1 MSNRASLLRILLLSL
16 VASSAFSM
24 SAAPSSSA
32 DQSPSQSNNIQF
44 NAEHSKTTQD
54 IIYRLYRHHYQK
66 MLLDDQL
73 SARYLDHLLDTLDPN
88 RYYFLSDD
96 VAALQSYRYELD
108 NQLADG
114 DLTVPQQI
122 MSLYFERAQQRL
134 KTVIDWLESDNYP
147 FDFNRD
153 ESLDLNNSERPWA
166 GDNASLDDYWRKR
179 IKLGV
184 LNLMLSGETEKD
196 ARETIAKRFKNQLQR
211 LNQQS
216 SEDAY
221 EIVMNALTEL
231 YDPHTSY
238 MAPRT
243 HESFNISM
251 SLSLEGIGA
260 VLQMDDNHTKVVRLI
275 KAGPADKSGEL
286 QPADRIIAV
295 GQGRNGDMVDVVG
308 WRLDDVVD
316 LIRGPKQSVVRLTVI
331 PSDSVDSS
339 DYKTIEITRGKV
351 KLEEQS
357 AQKAVVDLIDDQGE
371 LHKIGIIHIPAFYV
385 DFEAYRR
392 NDPNFKSTTRDV
404 YKLLKELARENIDG
418 LIIDLRDNGGG
429 SLQEATTLTDL
440 FIDQG
445 PVVQIRQSN
454 DRILRNH
461 NSRLPAIYKG
471 PLLVLTNRLSASA
484 SEIFAGAIQDYKR
497 GLIVGTQSFGKGTVQ
512 SLIRVNQ
519 GQLKITESKFY
530 RISGDSTQHRG
541 IIPDIQYPQLINPD
555 DVGESSYDNA
565 LPWDQIR
572 AVKHRVYSETDNA
585 VASLRA
591 RHNKRKLEDPD
602 FTFLMRQ
609 AQRLAE
615 ANRDEQVSLNL
626 AVRQA
631 ERAEAEQQALESE
644 NQRRTKK
651 GLETFATI
659 KQWRDD
665 SKASKEKDQA
675 RYLDTSITLDDD
687 PLLNEAG
694 YILVDWLN
702 MSRTKRMAQTQVH

>member
-1 MSNRASLLRILLLSL
+1 MSK
-16 VASSAFSM
+16 
-24 SAAPSSSA
+24 APSAQPGSGDST
-32 DQSPSQSNNIQF
+32 IQF
-44 NAEHSKTTQD
+44 DSEHSKTTQD
-54 IIYRLYRHHYQK
+54 IIHRLYRHHYK
-66 MLLDDQL
+66 KLILDDQL
-73 SARYLDHLLDTLDPN
+73 SSLYLDNLLDTLDPN
-88 RYYFLSDD
+88 RYYFLDRDISE
-96 VAALQSYRYELD
+96 LEKYRYEFD
-108 NQLADG
+108 NMLSDG
-114 DLTVPQQI
+114 DLDVTEKI
-122 MSLYFERAQQRL
+122 MTLYFSRAKDRL
-134 KTVIDWLESDNYP
+134 TTVVAWLESEDFQ
-147 FDFNRD
+147 FDFDRD
-153 ESLDLNNSERPWA
+153 ESLELENNERPWSL
-166 GDNASLDDYWRKR
+166 DNSELDDYWRKR
-179 IKLGV
+179 VKLNV
-184 LNLMLSGETEKD
+184 LNLVLSGESEQE

-221 EIVMNALTEL
+221 EIAMNALTEL

-275 KAGPADKSGEL
+275 KAGPADKSGDL

-295 GQGRNGDMVDVVG
+295 GQGSDGEMVDVVG

-316 LIRGPKQSVVRLTVI
+316 LVRGPKNSVVKLTII
-331 PSDSVDSS
+331 PANSMGST
-339 DYKTIEITRGKV
+339 DYKTIQITRGKV

-357 AQKAVVDLIDDQGE
+357 AQKAVVDLIDDHGE

-404 YKLLKELARENIDG
+404 YRLLKELSRENIDG

-429 SLQEATTLTDL
+429 SLNEATTLTDL

-454 DRILRNH
+454 NRILRNH
-461 NSRLPAIYKG
+461 NSRLPAVYKG

-512 SLIRVNQ
+512 SLIGVHQ
-519 GQLKITESKFY
+519 GQLKVTESKFY
-530 RISGDSTQHRG
+530 RVSGDSTQHRG
-541 IIPDIQYPQLINPD
+541 VIPDILYPKLINPE
-555 DVGESSYDNA
+555 DVGESSYENA

-572 AVKHRVYSETDNA
+572 AASHRSYYDIDHVIA
-585 VASLRA
+585 PLAA
-591 RHNKRKLEDPD
+591 RHNERKLEDPD
-602 FTFLMRQ
+602 FTFLIRQ
-609 AQRLAE
+609 AQRLAKSKRE
-615 ANRDEQVSLNL
+615 DQVSLNL
-626 AVRQA
+626 KERQA
-631 ERAEAEQQALESE
+631 EKSEAEQEALASE
-644 NQRRTKK
+644 NQRRSEK
-651 GLETFATI
+651 GLEEFATI
-659 KQWRDD
+659 EQWREDT
-665 SKASKEKDQA
+665 KAEREKQQG
-675 RYLDTSITLDDD
+675 RYLDTSITIEKD
-687 PLLNEAG
+687 PLLGEAG

-702 MSRTKRMAQTQVH
+702 LSQGKRMAQTQPHQP